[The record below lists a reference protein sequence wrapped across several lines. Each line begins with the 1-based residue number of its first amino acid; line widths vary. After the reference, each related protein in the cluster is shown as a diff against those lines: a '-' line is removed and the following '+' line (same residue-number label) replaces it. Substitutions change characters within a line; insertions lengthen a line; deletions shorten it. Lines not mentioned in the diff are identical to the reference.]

1 VPVRIEGLAYGF
13 RFAHQGWV
21 ELEAPS
27 ELVVRIT
34 SPAHRELVVR
44 PRHQG
49 QNIRDKSAGGRSV
62 CTFTYGRP
70 RGRFRA
76 IALRLARSVGD
87 GRFARE
93 RSLTKIAAGM
103 ATLRFSLTSIDVVVG
118 DHTASSPTAPD
129 APLAP

>member
-1 VPVRIEGLAYGF
+1 VPVRIAGLAYGF

-21 ELEAPS
+21 EVESPS

-34 SPAHRELVVR
+34 SPARRELVLR

-49 QNIRDKSAGGRSV
+49 QNIRDKSVGGRSI

-70 RGRFRA
+70 RGRFRD
-76 IALRLARSVGD
+76 ITLRLARSVGD
-87 GRFARE
+87 GRFARG

-103 ATLRFSLTSIDVVVG
+103 ATLRFSLTSIDVVAG